1 MRISDWSSDVCSS
14 DLPRG
19 PDDRAYAGR
28 HAATDIADLIEGRVL
43 PDLRNGDFG
52 QHSEIGKGRAAHI
65 MIEHLTAQGE
75 AARTIGHKA
84 LPLRATDRCAQVR
97 FLTEARFAFPTF
109 GRVERDHM
117 IANFHGGH
125 ARSHF
130 PYNPRALMAKDRRT
144 NPPAILALHRVTI

>member
-14 DLPRG
+14 DLADAAQAENNDIRPRFHPRG

-43 PDLRNGDFG
+43 PNLRNGDFG

-75 AARTIGHKA
+75 AARTIVHTA
-84 LPLRATDRCAQVR
+84 LPLRSTDRCVPVR
-97 FLTEARFAFPTF
+97 FLSEARLSFPTF
-109 GRVERDHM
+109 GRVYAAQIQPKLHAGNPERR
-117 IANFHGGH
+117 G
-125 ARSHF
+125 
-130 PYNPRALMAKDRRT
+130 ALEG
-144 NPPAILALHRVTI
+144 

>member
-1 MRISDWSSDVCSS
+1 MIRRPPRTTLTDTLFPYTTLFRS
-14 DLPRG
+14 PRG

-84 LPLRATDRCAQVR
+84 LPLRATDRCAKVR
-97 FLTEARFAFPTF
+97 FLTEARCRSEEHRSELQSLMSITNDVI
-109 GRVERDHM
+109 GWKER
-117 IANFHGGH
+117 
-125 ARSHF
+125 
-130 PYNPRALMAKDRRT
+130 
-144 NPPAILALHRVTI
+144 

>member
-14 DLPRG
+14 DLADAAQAENNDIRPRFHPRG

-109 GRVERDHM
+109 GRVER
-117 IANFHGGH
+117 
-125 ARSHF
+125 SEEQTSELQS
-130 PYNPRALMAKDRRT
+130 LMRISYAVFCLKKT
-144 NPPAILALHRVTI
+144 NT

>member
-14 DLPRG
+14 DL
-19 PDDRAYAGR
+19 
-28 HAATDIADLIEGRVL
+28 DLIEGRVL

-84 LPLRATDRCAQVR
+84 LPLRATDRCAQGR
-97 FLTEARFAFPTF
+97 FLTEARFEFQTF
-109 GRVERDHM
+109 ARVEREYI
-117 IANFHGGH
+117 IATFHRGH
-125 ARSHF
+125 ATSHL
-130 PYNPRALMAKDRRT
+130 PHNPRTLITRKQQT
-144 NPPAILALHRVTI
+144 HPTPNLYLQ